1 MGNLFFIK
9 YLFPFTN
16 MESHQLI
23 YRNSTI
29 SYYRFG
35 SGPKTA
41 ICFHGYGEEA
51 AIFGFLA
58 NYAGNQYTFCSI
70 DLPFHGKTVWKDGF
84 SFTVTDLQQIV
95 EEIIGNRNPPFSIMG
110 FSLGGRMALSLYQTI
125 PEKIEKIVLL
135 APDGLKINFWY
146 RLATQTW
153 LGNKFFALTMK
164 KPGWFFGFLKLL
176 NKLKLINASI
186 FKFVNYYIGDA
197 EVRRLLYARWTT
209 LRKVKPDVSSI
220 KNHIRSAQTPVR
232 LVYGKH
238 DRIILSSVG
247 EKFRKG
253 IEEHCT
259 LTIIRSG
266 HQVLHEKHIEEIL
279 PALLH

>member
-1 MGNLFFIK
+1 MAF
-9 YLFPFTN
+9 
-16 MESHQLI
+16 HQLS

-29 SYYRFG
+29 GYYRFG
-35 SGPKTA
+35 AGPKTMV
-41 ICFHGYGEEA
+41 CFHGYGEEA

-58 NYAGNQYTFCSI
+58 NYAGNQYTFYSI
-70 DLPFHGKTVWKDGF
+70 DLPFHGKTEWRDGF

-95 EEIIGNRNPPFSIMG
+95 EEIIGHHHPKFTLMG

-135 APDGLKINFWY
+135 APDGLKINSWY
-146 RLATQTW
+146 WLATQTW

-209 LRKVKPDVSSI
+209 LRKIKPDLQKI
-220 KNHIRSAQTPVR
+220 KDLTSENKTPIR

-253 IEEHCT
+253 IEEHCI
-259 LTIIRSG
+259 LTIIHSG
-266 HQVLHEKHIEEIL
+266 HQVLHENHLEEIL